1 MSSDL
6 LSTVGLALRAG
17 RLELG
22 EEPVGAACRA
32 CKARLLLLAADA
44 ADNTRRRAAHF
55 AEAGKVPTA
64 ALPFSKEEL
73 GAAVGRNSC
82 AMLALTDIGMAA
94 ALAKRLAALDEG
106 QYGPLVSALDAKAQK
121 AVQRQKEQA
130 RHDRKKRERRRTGG
144 LGAACTRKTG
154 DS

>member
-32 CKARLLLLAADA
+32 RKARLLLLAADA

-55 AEAGKVPTA
+55 AEAGKVPAA

-73 GAAVGRNSC
+73 GAAVGRRSC

-106 QYGPLVSALDAKAQK
+106 QYGPLVPALDDKAQR
-121 AVQRQKEQA
+121 ARERQKEQA

-154 DS
+154 DA